1 MLLNPRSILGNR
13 YEIIDKIG
21 SGGMAVV
28 YRGKDKK
35 LDRYVSIK
43 VLREEFIG
51 DEDFLD
57 RFESEARSV
66 AKLSHPNIVRV
77 YDVGQEGDISYIVM
91 EYIHGN
97 TLKKAI
103 REKAP
108 FDSRSTLNVAI
119 QIASALVQAH
129 KNHIVHRDIKPQN
142 ILVSTDGVVKV
153 TDFGI
158 ARTATVSTVTTT
170 ANAAGSVHYFS
181 PEQARG
187 GYVDEKSDIYS
198 LGITMYEMI
207 TGVLPFQGT
216 NSVAIALKHINEDV
230 PDIRLHN
237 PNCTKALQG
246 IIAKAVM
253 KKSDERYANI
263 NLMLDD
269 LIRAR
274 NQNEIMDELEEDET
288 QKIEPTNIAI
298 TMNDM
303 STRHQR
309 KKELGESTRNSKT
322 KTPPEEIKMEV
333 LDDETLFETRKELR
347 HDQEEE
353 LQGVTRFRNED
364 DVLEVQSLRASNE
377 AYRPKR
383 EREETLAPDT
393 PLALQKNEE
402 VEEDGEF
409 ATRSQ
414 RGLLKEIK
422 GNIDRNIER
431 YDQKLTISK
440 DEMYEEEYVDLP
452 GQDTRN
458 GQETRN
464 RQEARS
470 RQETQRRGGNSSM
483 NPNNQNRPNPNRPNP
498 NRPPQN
504 RPQQNRPNPQQQN
517 RNRMVK
523 PRLTPKQKQQQSI
536 VILVAVLTS
545 LIIIVGIS
553 IAAIRTFNSGRFDV
567 REEQIILEVPNL
579 VGLTLDDARPPVE
592 EIGLFIEV
600 VGEERHPTQDRGVI
614 IDQIIEPGTILD
626 AGESIGVK
634 ISNGLQSF
642 SMPYIVGMTEDEAN
656 ETLADIVGSTAFPTY
671 SFSDDVPVGEII
683 DQFPAEGES
692 ITAKTAIKITV
703 SRGERST
710 SVAVPN
716 LVGRTLAEAKN
727 DLKVLGLYTGTV
739 TGVAPDSS
747 DNVNVNSSDSEESS
761 IILEVDDGS
770 IVLKQSVSSGTSVA
784 LGSSIALEVIMQP
797 KVIVTA
803 PAEDEEEDEESE
815 DGEEENYDDL
825 LPEDF
830 FTDDIPEGVLPVYP
844 TDEDGNTIFPSTDDT
859 EDSENVDDAE
869 EEVPEEEGPIVPEV
883 AGITEKAF
891 TVSLPG
897 EVTGD
902 IYVRVT
908 REDLDGFYPVVDEFR
923 KAEDFPYTIVV
934 KGRGTAT
941 VSCYLN
947 EKLQWTEVV
956 AYQN

>member
-216 NSVAIALKHINEDV
+216 NSVAIALKHINEEV

-274 NQNEIMDELEEDET
+274 NQNEIMDELEEVPN
-288 QKIEPTNIAI
+288 IEPTNIAI

-303 STRHQR
+303 STKHQR
-309 KKELGESTRNSKT
+309 RREMGETTRNSRT

-333 LDDETLFETRKELR
+333 LDDEKLFETRKELR
-347 HDQEEE
+347 HDEEEE
-353 LQGVTRFRNED
+353 LQGATRFRDED
-364 DVLEVQSLRASNE
+364 DVLELQSLRAMSE
-377 AYRPKR
+377 EYRPKR
-383 EREETLAPDT
+383 EREETVAPEI
-393 PLALQKNEE
+393 PFSLQDY
-402 VEEDGEF
+402 EEDVDDEEDDDEEEIP
-409 ATRSQ
+409 TRPQ
-414 RGLLKEIK
+414 RGLLQEFK

-431 YDQKLTISK
+431 YDQKLNISK

-452 GQDTRN
+452 N
-458 GQETRN
+458 QETRN
-464 RQEARS
+464 RQATRE
-470 RQETQRRGGNSSM
+470 RQDTQRRRGGNAPM
-483 NPNNQNRPNPNRPNP
+483 NSNNQNRSSQS
-498 NRPPQN
+498 RPPQN
-504 RPQQNRPNPQQQN
+504 R
-517 RNRMVK
+517 NRMAK
-523 PRLTPKQKQQQSI
+523 PRLTPKQKKQQSAVV
-536 VILVAVLTS
+536 VIAILTS
-545 LIIIVGIS
+545 LIIMAGIS

-567 REEQIILEVPNL
+567 TEEQIILEVPNL

-614 IDQIIEPGTILD
+614 IDQVIEPGTILD

-642 SMPYIVGMTEDEAN
+642 SMPNLIGLTEDEAN
-656 ETLADIVGSTAFPTY
+656 ETLAEVIGITPFPTY
-671 SFSDDVPVGEII
+671 AFSDDVPIGEIFE
-683 DQFPAEGES
+683 QFPAEKEN
-692 ITAKTAIKITV
+692 ITAKSAIKVTV

-710 SVAVPN
+710 SVVVPN
-716 LVGRTLAEAKN
+716 LVGRTLSEAKN

-747 DNVNVNSSDSEESS
+747 DDVSVNSSGTSDSS
-761 IILEVDDGS
+761 IVLEVDDGS

-797 KVIVTA
+797 KVTVTE
-803 PAEDEEEDEESE
+803 PSEDDEEEEGD
-815 DGEEENYDDL
+815 DEENYDDL

-830 FTDDIPEGVLPVYP
+830 FTDDMPEGVLPVYP
-844 TDEDGNTIFPSTDDT
+844 TDEDGNTIFPSTDD
-859 EDSENVDDAE
+859 ESENQNDAE
-869 EEVPEEEGPIVPEV
+869 NTGDTDTNTNTDTEEVPEEVAPVPVVPEV
-883 AGITEKAF
+883 AGVTEKTF
-891 TVSLPG
+891 TISLPG

-902 IYVRVT
+902 IYVRMS
-908 REDLDGFYPVVDEFR
+908 REDLDGFYVVVDEFR
-923 KAEDFPYTIVV
+923 KAEDFPYVVTV
-934 KGRGTAT
+934 KGRGAAT

-947 EKLQWTEVV
+947 ERLQWSEEVI
-956 AYQN
+956 YQN